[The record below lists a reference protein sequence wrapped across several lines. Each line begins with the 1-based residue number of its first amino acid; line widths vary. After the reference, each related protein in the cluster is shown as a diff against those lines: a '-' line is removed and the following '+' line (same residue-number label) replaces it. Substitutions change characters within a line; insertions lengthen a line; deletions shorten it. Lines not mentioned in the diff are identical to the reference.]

1 MNQRKYFLTIKK
13 HISWGGGDMETSD
26 TLISLVDIF
35 ETKVKHCRKQ
45 NGLSTNYS
53 WHKYRELKDTLL

>member
-1 MNQRKYFLTIKK
+1 M
-13 HISWGGGDMETSD
+13 GGGDMETSD